1 MTRIRIC
8 TLLVLL
14 TAASTVAQEKSA
26 DRLEPQFA
34 DIVVAQS
41 LMNQEVVDSN
51 GDRIGTVDDIVLD
64 LATARVAFF
73 TTSRY
78 ESAAGRDDQQYPRRE
93 FLLIPSLIPEW
104 ENDKPLRISVPMND
118 LWRCSEDL
126 QSCSAASVSDSDL
139 AQLYKFYKAAPSSST
154 AKDDATPPMLTTV
167 DVLDGRVVRD
177 AARVKFGRIEE
188 ILLSPSDNWKI
199 AFLALSQFNGH
210 KDENERLAVPLAAF
224 VQLPAKTTFLL
235 DIPEEARL
243 LEQTFKVGD
252 WPHKIERG
260 WVEFTHVKYGAAA
273 TDGIQTVE
281 RTAEN

>member
-1 MTRIRIC
+1 MVCREEEIDTPEPLTVSTQNAVANSLMAISFGVIVG
-8 TLLVLL
+8 LVVL
-14 TAASTVAQEKSA
+14 TALIETF
-26 DRLEPQFA
+26 P
-34 DIVVAQS
+34 
-41 LMNQEVVDSN
+41 NP
-51 GDRIGTVDDIVLD
+51 GD
-64 LATARVAFF
+64 
-73 TTSRY
+73 
-78 ESAAGRDDQQYPRRE
+78 
-93 FLLIPSLIPEW
+93 
-104 ENDKPLRISVPMND
+104 ND
-118 LWRCSEDL
+118 LWPCSEDL
-126 QSCSAASVSDSDL
+126 QSCPAASVSDSDL

-188 ILLSPSDNWKI
+188 ILLSPGDNWKI